1 MRVDFGD
8 CGLANEQLAQVGYNV
23 RGTQLDGGEL
33 NGSIQVNQTESMV
46 AMRIHASHRLLF
58 VGEPVPGTVPF
69 AFCNSAY
76 FHGDTS
82 GPLDLCGYQK
92 GLRDTHCHWEGD
104 MNVWLASPALVK
116 QP

>member
-92 GLRDTHCHWEGD
+92 GLRDTHVTGK
-104 MNVWLASPALVK
+104 AT
-116 QP
+116 